1 MPITTQQHS
10 PYFDD
15 FISSSNENKNF
26 QQILFK
32 PGYSVQN
39 RELNQLQSML
49 RAQIDKF
56 GSSFYTNGASVVDGL
71 ITFKND
77 IYSIDIATT
86 AELAAAS
93 TALKNQNGVTADI
106 IGYELTDDVVTTY
119 RFFLRYSKSDT
130 TNGTTRTF
138 AVSDTIDNTDTN
150 VSVGTALRVGYS
162 LGFFINKGIFFVNG
176 SFVVNDS
183 PQRLFVPITSG
194 QLVNGFAAFKITESI
209 VTAIVDNTL
218 YDNATGSPNF
228 QAPGADRQ
236 AISLELVFI
245 YDDNVPSY
253 DFAKLLTIV
262 NSQALKPAIVN
273 SNSSDAKSL
282 DDLLATRTFEESG
295 NYSVRPFK
303 LDVKEYYNDGTNFG
317 KYTSGNLPS
326 GITVNVAKTK
336 YIAGIEPSIAYVKG
350 YRIVLTDRND
360 LVGNKAR
367 NTTET
372 IENVTFTARQD
383 NYIVS
388 TSLSIPNNGALPDIN
403 NTTLTYNLW
412 GEAAA
417 TTFIGACRIRNIEY
431 VSNATYNIFI
441 YDLVLCDGKRLSDA
455 KFLALT
461 TVVADVDIY
470 NFANTAGF
478 TLFGTSNNTNVFPF
492 PYEAIESITSLR
504 YSVRR
509 KYTATPSST
518 TVNGIAGIW
527 VNIPHPSISAVTSK
541 FEDTSPSNY
550 IVVDHAGAVIPVVSV
565 YIDTNSG
572 VYLLVTGAANGGA
585 NTATIIAPTV
595 VTNSFNSKS
604 ALTAATQTVAS
615 ATYTVNASRAVT
627 LTHAT
632 DYVSITGGGVHG
644 LRAGDRVS
652 FSALTGATNII
663 YTATVYYVIYVDATN
678 FQLALYRGGPAIDF
692 TINGTGTMTSTNII
706 GLANLDVVAS
716 SIQIMNGA
724 TDVTSKFTIEDGI
737 TPNNFKTPLLVY
749 NDSSPLTAA
758 LTISYSYYPHTAST
772 GKPYIVNSYSSP
784 SFSGLEDIPKYA
796 GVRLGDCIDFRYD
809 NGATA
814 AIRPDS
820 NSTIVATVSHYMP
833 RIDNVLVNSAGQ
845 FYIDEG
851 SPAVNPVAPAIPKDA
866 MNLYSLY
873 VPAYTYSTDDI
884 VPTFIDNKRYT
895 MRDIGNIEKRVSN
908 IEYYTSLSLLERS
921 AQDKQILTAGGLQ
934 RYKNGIIV
942 DSFFGHNIGDVT
954 NAGYKCSVDSING
967 TLLPYYTTELVDLKV
982 DAVTK
987 TNSALSNNN
996 NTTSIAYTDKKII
1009 EQSYATANAESVNPF
1024 NMTMWN
1030 GSVELSPSSDEWKST
1045 TVRPDV
1051 IVNDN
1056 NAYDAIAYSAQSSG
1070 LLGYH
1075 WNEWEVNW
1083 TGTAVD
1089 QSKKHAVKAP
1099 DGVIR
1104 RKTTT
1109 TISSTSVRDGTRS
1122 TLSYTDNKESL
1133 GEKVVD
1139 ISYVPFIRS
1148 RKIYFTATRLK
1159 PNTRVYPFFDGV
1171 DISAYSVSVTPG
1183 TEVQFKDQTDSTIYD
1198 GVAAGSL
1205 GIIPTAIKS
1214 DSSGKAS
1221 GYFIIPNNSD
1231 LKFKTGQ
1238 RSFRLTDSSTNSASD
1253 YTTIADSTYYATGL
1267 LETKENTI
1275 ISTRIPHFD
1284 TTKVSDS
1291 RTNANVVKVTW
1302 DDPLA
1307 QSFILDEKQS
1317 EGAYITKLDL
1327 YFKTISTNNIPVSV
1341 HIVSM
1346 ENGMPTQNIIP
1357 FSVVTKDAAD
1367 VTANPSA
1374 PTSST
1379 TFTFSSPVYL
1389 QPGVEYAFIVTS
1401 NDADYSV
1408 YVSEVGKENI
1418 VAPYEIIAKNPYAG
1432 VLFKSQ
1438 NGSTWTAD
1446 QNKDMKFSLYRA
1458 KFDTA
1463 NVAREVVIQG
1473 VNQSGNASLSF
1484 STLKT
1489 TVENITQNNTN
1500 VSWKLY
1506 LTDVA
1511 YVTPF
1516 EYDININETIYLPRR
1531 FTVKR
1536 DGIKLVASLSTS
1548 SDYVAPYIDC
1558 HRSSVVLID
1567 NQINGDSSTE
1577 LTLDNGSATAR
1588 YITRA
1593 VELNNPA
1600 NQLNIY
1606 LGANIPSTSEGIL
1619 VYAKIQTKDS
1629 DIFANNA
1636 WVLLPPT
1643 TTIPISSNTDEYN
1656 EIAYQYVP
1664 ANSFST
1670 WSVKIVFTSTVL
1682 NGPNV
1687 PSITDFR
1694 AIATYA

>member
-39 RELNQLQSML
+39 RELNQIQSML

-56 GSSFYTNGASVVDGL
+56 GSSFYTNGAAVVDGL

-77 IYSIDIATT
+77 IYSVDIETT

-93 TALKNQNGVTADI
+93 TALKNQDGVTADI
-106 IGYELTDDVVTTY
+106 IGYELTDDVTTTY

-130 TNGTTRTF
+130 TNGTTRVF

-150 VSVGTALRVGYS
+150 AAIGAVLRVGYS

-209 VTAIVDNTL
+209 ITAVADETL
-218 YDNATGSPNF
+218 FDNATGSPNF

-236 AISLELVFI
+236 AINLELVFI
-245 YDDNVPSY
+245 YDDNIPSY

-262 NSQALKPAIVN
+262 NSQTLKPALPN

-303 LDVKEYYNDGTNFG
+303 LDVKEYFNDGTNFG
-317 KYTSGNLPS
+317 KYTLANLPS
-326 GITVNVAKTK
+326 GIDEAVAKTK

-372 IENVTFTARQD
+372 VENITFTARQD

-388 TSLSIPNNGALPDIN
+388 TSLDIPNNGALPDIN
-403 NTTLTYNLW
+403 NTTLTYNLY

-431 VSNATYNIFI
+431 VTNGAYNIFI

-461 TVVADVDIY
+461 TVIADVDVH

-478 TLFGTSNNTNVFPF
+478 SLFGTSNNTNVFPF
-492 PYEAIESITSLR
+492 PYEAIDSITSLR
-504 YSVRR
+504 YGVRTSF
-509 KYTATPSST
+509 TATPSST

-527 VNIPHPSISAVTSK
+527 VNIPHPNLSSSK

-550 IVVDHAGAVIPVVSV
+550 IVVDHGGVVRPVTSV

-572 VYLLVTGAANGGA
+572 VYLLVPGAAQGGA
-585 NTATIIAPTV
+585 NTASIIAPTI
-595 VTNSFNSKS
+595 VTSIFNSKS
-604 ALTAATQTVAS
+604 ALTAATQTVSS
-615 ATYTVNASRAVT
+615 ATYTVNSSRAVT
-627 LTHAT
+627 FTDAG
-632 DYVSITGGGVHG
+632 DYVSIAGGHG
-644 LRAGDRVS
+644 LREGDRVS
-652 FSALTGATNII
+652 FSSIVSTTGI
-663 YTATVYYVIYVDATN
+663 YTQTTYYVIYTDTTR
-678 FQLALYRGGPAIDF
+678 FQLALYRGDHKVEF
-692 TINGTGTMTSTNII
+692 STNGTGIMASTNII
-706 GLANLDVVAS
+706 GLTNVDIIAS
-716 SIQIMNGA
+716 SVQIMNGG
-724 TDVTSKFTIEDGI
+724 TNVTSKFTIEDGI
-737 TPNNFKTPLLVY
+737 TSNYFKTPLLVY
-749 NDSSPLTAA
+749 KDSSPLTSA
-758 LTISYSYYPHTAST
+758 LTITYSYYPHTAAT
-772 GKPYIVNSYSSP
+772 GKPYIVNSYSALD
-784 SFSGLEDIPKYA
+784 GLEDIPKYA

-809 NGATA
+809 NGETA
-814 AIRPDS
+814 AVRLDS
-820 NSTIVATVSHYMP
+820 NSTIVATVSHYLP
-833 RIDNVLVNSAGQ
+833 RVDNVLVNSAGQ

-851 SPAVNPVAPAIPKDA
+851 SAAVNPVAPAVPKDA

-873 VPAYTYSTDDI
+873 VPAYTFSTDEI
-884 VPTFIDNKRYT
+884 VPSFIDNKRYT

-954 NAGYKCSVDSING
+954 NAGYKCSVDSVNG
-967 TLLPYYTTELVDLKV
+967 QLLPYYTTTLVDLKV
-982 DAVTK
+982 DSASK
-987 TNSALSNNN
+987 TNALLSNNN
-996 NTTSIAYTDKKII
+996 NTTSIAYTDEKII
-1009 EQSYATANAESVNPF
+1009 EQTYATANAESVNPF

-1030 GSVELSPSSDEWKST
+1030 GAVELSPSSDEWKST
-1045 TVRPDV
+1045 IVRPDV

-1056 NAYDAIAYSAQSSG
+1056 NAYDAIAFSAQSSG

-1083 TGTAVD
+1083 TGAPVVNRGA
-1089 QSKKHAVKAP
+1089 KHVAKAP
-1099 DGVIR
+1099 DGVMR

-1109 TISSTSVRDGTRS
+1109 TVTSTSLRDGTRT

-1139 ISYVPFIRS
+1139 ISYIPFIRS

-1171 DISAYSVSVTPG
+1171 DISAYTVSVPLIDV
-1183 TEVQFKDQTDSTIYD
+1183 VQFKNQTDSTIYD
-1198 GVAAGSL
+1198 GVAVGSL
-1205 GIIPTAIKS
+1205 GITATPVIS
-1214 DSSGKAS
+1214 DSTGKAN

-1238 RSFRLTDSSTNSASD
+1238 RSFRLTDSLTNNPND
-1253 YTTIADSTYYATGL
+1253 FTTIADSTYYATGI

-1275 ISTRIPHFD
+1275 ISTRIPRFD

-1291 RTNANVVKVTW
+1291 RTNAAVVKVTW

-1307 QSFILDEKQS
+1307 QSFILDEKQTD
-1317 EGAYITKLDL
+1317 GAYITKLDL
-1327 YFKTISTNNIPVSV
+1327 YFKTKSTKNIPVSV

-1357 FSVVTKDAAD
+1357 FSALTKDAAD
-1367 VTANPSA
+1367 VVINPSA
-1374 PTSST
+1374 PTTPT
-1379 TFTFSSPVYL
+1379 TFVFSSPVYL
-1389 QPGVEYAFIVTS
+1389 QPGIEYAFVVMS
-1401 NDADYSV
+1401 NDSDYMV

-1458 KFDTA
+1458 KFSTT
-1463 NVAREVVIQG
+1463 NVTREVIIQG
-1473 VNQSGNASLSF
+1473 VNQPGNDSLSF

-1500 VSWKLY
+1500 ISWKLY

-1511 YVTPF
+1511 FVTPF
-1516 EYDININETIYLPRR
+1516 EYDININETLFLPRR

-1558 HRSSVVLID
+1558 DRSSVVLID
-1567 NQINGDSSTE
+1567 NQINSDTSTE

-1606 LGANIPSTSEGIL
+1606 LGARLPSPSEAIL
-1619 VYAKIQTKDS
+1619 VYAKIQTKDT
-1629 DIFANNA
+1629 DIFANNP

-1643 TTIPISSNTDEYN
+1643 TAIPISSNVGDFQ
-1656 EIAYQYVP
+1656 EISYQYAP
-1664 ANSFST
+1664 GNSFST
-1670 WSVKIVFTSTVL
+1670 WSVKIVFTSSVL

>member
-39 RELNQLQSML
+39 RELNQIQSML

-77 IYSIDIATT
+77 IYSIDIETT

-130 TNGTTRTF
+130 TNGTTRVF
-138 AVSDTIDNTDTN
+138 SESDTIDNTDTN
-150 VSVGTALRVGYS
+150 AAVGTVLRVGYS

-209 VTAIVDNTL
+209 VTAIADETL
-218 YDNATGSPNF
+218 FDNATGSPNF

-245 YDDNVPSY
+245 YDDNIPSY

-262 NSQALKPAIVN
+262 NSQVLKPALAN
-273 SNSSDAKSL
+273 ANSSDAKSL

-303 LDVKEYYNDGTNFG
+303 LDVREYYNDGTNFG
-317 KYTSGNLPS
+317 KYTLANLPS
-326 GITVNVAKTK
+326 GVDEAAAKTK

-372 IENVTFTARQD
+372 IENITFTARQD

-388 TSLSIPNNGALPDIN
+388 TSVTLPNPGPLPDIN
-403 NTTLTYNLW
+403 NTTLTYSLYST
-412 GEAAA
+412 A
-417 TTFIGACRIRNIEY
+417 TGGGDFIGACRIRNIEF
-431 VSNATYNIFI
+431 VSAGVYNIFI

-455 KFLALT
+455 FCLALSGT
-461 TVVADVDIY
+461 GT
-470 NFANTAGF
+470 ANRFSRATLDGGF

-509 KYTATPSST
+509 TYTATPSST
-518 TVNGIAGIW
+518 TVNGIAGVW
-527 VNIPHPSISAVTSK
+527 VNIPHPSTSAPTSK

-550 IVVDHAGAVIPVVSV
+550 IVVDHDGTVRTVTSV

-572 VYLLVTGAANGGA
+572 VYLLVPGAVVSQPS
-585 NTATIIAPTV
+585 TIIAPTV

-627 LTHAT
+627 LTHSS

-652 FSALTGATNII
+652 FSTLTGATNI
-663 YTATVYYVIYVDATN
+663 YTATTYYVIYVDATN

-692 TINGTGTMTSTNII
+692 TSNGTGTMSSTNII

-737 TPNNFKTPLLVY
+737 TSNNFKTPLLVY
-749 NDSSPLTAA
+749 KDSSPLTAA
-758 LTISYSYYPHTAST
+758 LSITYSYYPHTAST
-772 GKPYIVNSYSSP
+772 GKPYIVNSYSALD
-784 SFSGLEDIPKYA
+784 GLEDIPKYA

-814 AIRPDS
+814 AVRPDS
-820 NSTIVATVSHYMP
+820 NSTIVATVSHYLP
-833 RIDNVLVNSAGQ
+833 RVDNVLVNSAGQ

-954 NAGYKCSVDSING
+954 NAGYKCSVDSMNG
-967 TLLPYYTTELVDLKV
+967 ELLPYYTTELVDLKV
-982 DAVTK
+982 DAATK

-996 NTTSIAYTDKKII
+996 NTTSIAYTDEKII
-1009 EQSYATANAESVNPF
+1009 EQTYATANAESVNPF

-1045 TVRPDV
+1045 VVRPDV

-1056 NAYDAIAYSAQSSG
+1056 NAYDAIAYSAQASG

-1083 TGTAVD
+1083 TGTSVN
-1089 QSKKHAVKAP
+1089 QGKLHAARAP

-1109 TISSTSVRDGTRS
+1109 TISSTSVRDGTRT

-1139 ISYVPFIRS
+1139 ISYIPFIRS
-1148 RKIYFTATRLK
+1148 RQIYFSATRLK

-1171 DISAYSVSVTPG
+1171 DISDYTVSVPLIDV
-1183 TEVQFKDQTDSTIYD
+1183 VQFKNQTDSTVYD

-1205 GIIPTAIKS
+1205 GITPTAIIS
-1214 DSSGKAS
+1214 DSTGKAS

-1238 RSFRLTDSSTNSASD
+1238 RSFRLTDSVTNNPSD
-1253 YTTIADSTYYATGL
+1253 FTTIADSTYYATGI

-1291 RTNANVVKVTW
+1291 RTNANVGKVTW

-1307 QSFILDEKQS
+1307 QSFLLDEKQT

-1327 YFKTISTNNIPVSV
+1327 YFKTKSTKNIPVSV

-1357 FSVVTKDAAD
+1357 FSEVTKDAAD
-1367 VTANPSA
+1367 VAENLSTPAVA
-1374 PTSST
+1374 T

-1389 QPGVEYAFIVTS
+1389 QPGVEYAFVVMS
-1401 NDADYSV
+1401 NDDAYTV

-1446 QNKDMKFSLYRA
+1446 QNKDMKFCLYRA
-1458 KFDTA
+1458 KFATA
-1463 NVAREVVIQG
+1463 DVAREVVIQG

-1489 TVENITQNNTN
+1489 TVENIAQNNTN
-1500 VSWKLY
+1500 ISWKLY

-1548 SDYVAPYIDC
+1548 NDYVAPYIDC

-1567 NQINGDSSTE
+1567 NQINNDTSTE

-1606 LGANIPSTSEGIL
+1606 LGARLPSPSEAIL

-1629 DIFANNA
+1629 DIFANNP

-1643 TTIPISSNTDEYN
+1643 TAIPISSNVGDFQ

-1664 ANSFST
+1664 GNSFSV
-1670 WSVKIVFTSTVL
+1670 WSVKIVFTSSVL